1 MKKGIVI
8 LFTALYYPFILS
20 LGLTSCQKAAI
31 EVKKTDSSI
40 SQIVTLASR
49 PTLTGKLV
57 YHSYDNYGDA
67 AKMYL
72 YNFNTN
78 KLTWVSQH
86 WNIFDPINAQFN
98 FDGSQIVFMGEA
110 TQNGKWDIYL
120 WTVGSAN
127 PPTNLTASDGCR
139 DEDPHFSPNGY
150 RICFKQTAA
159 SGVGNLKIMDLG
171 GTITNNV
178 TQNTVESGMPYYSDD
193 ATALLYARGAGSTSD
208 IYMVNIDGS
217 NNHALA
223 NNSNVQEYYPIVLG
237 PSTFL
242 YARWFSS
249 SNQNDQV
256 YMGYFGNNTRTR
268 LPFNTNDA
276 DYSDPYPCA
285 SDKVILSCDKAGGSG
300 VYDLYIANMA
310 TGAMWSLSSYNSQ
323 INTSSNELGVSYTN
337 Q

>member
-1 MKKGIVI
+1 MKKKNVI
-8 LFTALYYPFILS
+8 LFISLSYLVILS
-20 LGLTSCQKAAI
+20 MVLTSCKKS
-31 EVKKTDSSI
+31 EPLVKKAHLSLSQPVALSSPP
-40 SQIVTLASR
+40 A
-49 PTLTGKLV
+49 LTGKLV
-57 YHSYDNYGDA
+57 FHRYDNYAGA

-78 KLTWVSQH
+78 ELTWISQG

-110 TQNGKWDIYL
+110 TQDGKWDIYL

-150 RICFKQTAA
+150 RICFKQTSA
-159 SGVGNLKIMDLG
+159 SAVGNLKTMDLG

-178 TQNTVESGMPYYSDD
+178 THNTIESSMPYYSDD
-193 ATALLYARGAGSTSD
+193 ATALLYARGVGATSD
-208 IYMVNIDGS
+208 IYMINIDGS
-217 NNHALA
+217 SNHALA
-223 NNSNVQEYYPIVLG
+223 NTNNVQEYYPIVLG

-242 YARWFSS
+242 YARWYSS

-256 YMGYFGNNTRTR
+256 YMGYFANNTRTR
-268 LPFNTNDA
+268 LPFNTSNA

-285 SDKVILSCDKAGGSG
+285 SDKLILSCDKAGGSG
-300 VYDLYIANMA
+300 AYDLYIANMT
-310 TGAMWSLSSYNSQ
+310 TGAIWSLSSYNSQ
-323 INTSSNELGVSYTN
+323 INTSSNELGASYTN
-337 Q
+337 